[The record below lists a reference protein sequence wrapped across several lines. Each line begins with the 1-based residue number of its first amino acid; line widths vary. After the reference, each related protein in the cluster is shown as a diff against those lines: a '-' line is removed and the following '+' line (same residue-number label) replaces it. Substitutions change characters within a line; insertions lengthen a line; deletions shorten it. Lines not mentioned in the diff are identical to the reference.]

1 MIHECGE
8 KNSGTFLESNLVE
21 TLKVTYFILCDS
33 KSAYFSTS
41 FLSQEQLFM
50 ERTFHFGLFQRLK
63 RPIKSSFGVILSL
76 AFVFRDFPN
85 ALVHYS
91 DAQNLFCPNQSF
103 KG

>member
-1 MIHECGE
+1 
-8 KNSGTFLESNLVE
+8 
-21 TLKVTYFILCDS
+21 
-33 KSAYFSTS
+33 
-41 FLSQEQLFM
+41 M